1 MATPN
6 DLLRFASDRAG
17 FDFIPA
23 DSCLLHDTGQPIQR
37 CMASVN
43 ATTGDLMLARQ
54 LGCDSYLLH
63 HPLAGSARRDFHRV
77 LDRMVELMEMHGV
90 SGDVAR
96 TATSDLRRRCRF
108 ADHAADWD
116 QLVSAAQLIG
126 INLFNIHLAADE
138 LGRQEMVR
146 AVKGLSPDATL
157 EDAAEA
163 LRAIPELGHPSNEIL
178 HVPEGPSG
186 RCGRLAIMHAGGTN
200 GGASVAEALFDHT
213 SNHAEG
219 PVETVLYI
227 HLSGADAKQ
236 LEERAASGKPGS
248 VIVAGHFASDAIGL
262 NMLLRDATDKFGID
276 FVRHGGLAAFD
287 AR

>member
-1 MATPN
+1 MPTPAE
-6 DLLRFASDRAG
+6 LLRFASDLAG

-23 DSCLLHDTGQPIQR
+23 DSCVLHDTGQPVRR

-63 HPLAGSARRDFHRV
+63 HPLAGSARRDFHKV
-77 LDRMVELMEMHGV
+77 LDRMVELMEMQGV
-90 SGDVAR
+90 SGESAR
-96 TATSDLRRRCRF
+96 DATAELRQRCLF

-138 LGRQEMVR
+138 LGRLEMVR
-146 AVKGLSPDATL
+146 ALEPVGPEANL

-163 LRAIPELGHPSNEIL
+163 LRTIPELAHPHNEIL

-186 RCGRLAIMHAGGTN
+186 RCGRIAVMHAGGTN
-200 GGASVAEALFDHT
+200 GGASVAEALFDGT
-213 SNHAEG
+213 RDHADG
-219 PVETVLYI
+219 PIGTVLYI
-227 HLSGADAKQ
+227 HLSGADAAK
-236 LEERAASGKPGS
+236 LEQRSAEGKPGS

-262 NMLLRDATDKFGID
+262 NILLREIADRHGID
-276 FVRHGGLAAFD
+276 FVRHGGLSAFD

>member
-1 MATPN
+1 MTTPAE
-6 DLLRFASDRAG
+6 LLRFASDLAG
-17 FDFIPA
+17 FDSIPA
-23 DSCLLHDTGQPIQR
+23 DSCVLHDTGQPVRR

-43 ATTGDLMLARQ
+43 ATTGDLLLARQ

-63 HPLAGSARRDFHRV
+63 HPLAGSARRDFHKV

-90 SGDVAR
+90 SGGSAR
-96 TATSDLRRRCRF
+96 DATAELRQRCLF

-138 LGRQEMVR
+138 LGRLEMVR
-146 AVKGLSPDATL
+146 ALEPVGPEATL

-163 LRAIPELGHPSNEIL
+163 LRTIPELAHPHNEIL

-186 RCGRLAIMHAGGTN
+186 RCGRIAVMHAGGTN
-200 GGASVAEALFDHT
+200 GGASVAEALFDDTRDHT
-213 SNHAEG
+213 DG
-219 PVETVLYI
+219 PIETVLYI
-227 HLSGADAKQ
+227 HLSGSDAKR
-236 LEERAASGKPGS
+236 LEARAAERKPGS

-262 NMLLRDATDKFGID
+262 NILLREATDRLGID
-276 FVRHGGLAAFD
+276 FVRHGGLSAFD

>member
-1 MATPN
+1 MPTP
-6 DLLRFASDRAG
+6 DQLLRFASDLAG

-23 DSCLLHDTGQPIQR
+23 DSCVLHATGQPVRR

-43 ATTGDLMLARQ
+43 ASTGDLLLARQ

-63 HPLAGSARRDFHRV
+63 HPLAGSARREFHKV

-90 SGDVAR
+90 PGTVAR
-96 TATSDLRRRCRF
+96 ESTAELRRRCRF

-146 AVKGLSPDATL
+146 AIEPVAPDATL

-163 LRAIPELGHPSNEIL
+163 LRTIPELAHPCNEIL

-186 RCGRLAIMHAGGTN
+186 RCGRIAIMHAGGTN

-213 SNHAEG
+213 ADHPDG

-227 HLSGADAKQ
+227 HLSGPDAAK
-236 LEERAASGKPGS
+236 LEARSTDGKSGS

-262 NMLLRDATDKFGID
+262 NMLLREATERHGID
-276 FVRHGGLAAFD
+276 FVRHGGLSAFD

>member
-1 MATPN
+1 M
-6 DLLRFASDRAG
+6 LRYASDLAG
-17 FDFIPA
+17 FDFVPA
-23 DSCLLHDTGQPIQR
+23 DSCVLHDTGQPIRR
-37 CMASVN
+37 CMASIN
-43 ATTGDLMLARQ
+43 ATTGDLLLARQ

-90 SGDVAR
+90 SGAAAR
-96 TATSDLRRRCRF
+96 EATEDLRRRCRF

-126 INLFNIHLAADE
+126 INLVNIHLAADE

-146 AVKGLSPDATL
+146 ALETVGPEATL
-157 EDAAEA
+157 EDAALA
-163 LRAIPELGHPSNEIL
+163 LRTIPELAHPSNEIL

-186 RCGRLAIMHAGGTN
+186 RCGRIAVMHAGGTN

-213 SNHAEG
+213 LDHPDG

-227 HLSGADAKQ
+227 HLSGADARQ
-236 LEERAASGKPGS
+236 LEDRAASGKPGS

-262 NMLLRDATDKFGID
+262 NMLLREAADTHGIE
-276 FVRHGGLAAFD
+276 FVRHGGLSAFD